1 MGKGERLRKDSQF
14 ANVRAHGKTW
24 VCESVVLKAIPN
36 GLSWNRYGFVT
47 SKRLGNA
54 VERNRIKRRLREVVR
69 SAPTR
74 DGWDVVL
81 IARSGAKT
89 VDYQQL
95 YSAVMRLLR
104 RAKILA
110 DVHEAGRLGRVQ
122 S

>member
-1 MGKGERLRKDSQF
+1 M
-14 ANVRAHGKTW
+14 
-24 VCESVVLKAIPN
+24 
-36 GLSWNRYGFVT
+36 
-47 SKRLGNA
+47 
-54 VERNRIKRRLREVVR
+54 
-69 SAPTR
+69 

-81 IARSGAKT
+81 IARSGVKT